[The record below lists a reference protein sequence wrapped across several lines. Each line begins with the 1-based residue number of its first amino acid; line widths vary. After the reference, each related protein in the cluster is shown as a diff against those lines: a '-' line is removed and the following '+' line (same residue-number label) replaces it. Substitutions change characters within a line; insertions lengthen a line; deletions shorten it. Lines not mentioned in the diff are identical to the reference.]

1 MDIKHE
7 QNGSGGRF
15 VGAEGSTEAEMTYAA
30 EGAGRLVFDHT
41 FVPPALRGRGIAEKL
56 VEAGVAYARAE
67 QATIVPACSYVRA
80 LFDRHPERYADVRA
94 R

>member
-7 QNGSGGRF
+7 TSGGGGRF
-15 VGAEGSTEAEMTYAA
+15 VATEGEAEAEMTYAA
-30 EGAGRLVFDHT
+30 AGAGRLVFDHT
-41 FVPPALRGRGIAEKL
+41 YVPPALRGRGIAEKL
-56 VEAGVAYARAE
+56 VEAGVAFARAE
-67 QATIVPACSYVRA
+67 KATIVPACSYVQA